1 MFAATGSVFVPGQSG
16 SQLYV
21 AAGGS
26 DDYADSIGIPFAYT
40 FELGDEKYQ
49 RFAVNENFIEPT
61 IKDGWIVIRAMVE
74 KVLTM

>member
-1 MFAATGSVFVPGQSG
+1 MLLKG

-40 FELGDEKYQ
+40 LELGAEKYGK
-49 RFAVNENFIEPT
+49 FAVAIDKIEATVNE
-61 IKDGWIVIRAMVE
+61 GWIAIKAMVE

>member
-1 MFAATGSVFVPGQSG
+1 MNVSKG

-40 FELGDEKYQ
+40 FELGAEEFGK
-49 RFAVNENFIEPT
+49 FAVDLDKIDQT
-61 IKDGWIVIRAMVE
+61 IKEGWIVIRAMVE